1 MSWIRSRF
9 ARPSNDKKRKEQVTM
24 YLASAR
30 KRMALEA
37 AARAWANGVPW
48 AEALKICRR
57 AIDKADA
64 VAKPLPKRKPIRR

>member
-1 MSWIRSRF
+1 
-9 ARPSNDKKRKEQVTM
+9 
-24 YLASAR
+24 
-30 KRMALEA
+30 MALEA

-48 AEALKICRR
+48 AEALKNCRR